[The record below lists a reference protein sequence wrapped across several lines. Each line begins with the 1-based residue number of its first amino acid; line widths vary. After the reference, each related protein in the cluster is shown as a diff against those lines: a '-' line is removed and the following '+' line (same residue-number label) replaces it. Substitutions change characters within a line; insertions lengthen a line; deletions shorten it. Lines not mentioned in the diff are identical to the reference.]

1 MKSLW
6 SFEPFHQETTSIKAM
21 HKSLATLS
29 GNPAK
34 IEIGFVVT
42 RAESE
47 LNLAFDIPENE
58 RFSSYPKNQIKQKL
72 KEAQVKVDD
81 KKIHVIDHPTFS
93 TTKSVDRLLK
103 LASERGSDLIGIFTH
118 ARKGFSRLIIGSFA
132 ETLIHRS
139 SKDLLILSPKA
150 TITAPMKNVLFASDF
165 GPNSKKEILK
175 LFSYIKN
182 INPVLTVFHDADVIY
197 KKSLDEKNP
206 KIHAYRKEVD
216 QMKLWIEDQ
225 CHKAGIKGN
234 VVITS
239 DFKSTS
245 DHVLSLAKKNKID
258 LVVVCAKAGPTA
270 ALMGGSV
277 TRQVIRESS
286 VPVLVL
292 KNGKT
297 K

>member
-6 SFEPFHQETTSIKAM
+6 SFEPFHQETNSIKAM
-21 HKSLATLS
+21 YKSLATIS

-34 IEIGFVVT
+34 IEVGFVVT
-42 RAESE
+42 RTESE
-47 LNLAFDIPENE
+47 LNLAFDIPESE
-58 RFSSYPKNQIKQKL
+58 RFSSYPKNQMKQKL
-72 KEAQVKVDD
+72 KEAQVKIDD

-103 LASERGSDLIGIFTH
+103 LASERDVDLIGIYTH
-118 ARKGFSRLIIGSFA
+118 ARKGFSRLVIGSFA

-150 TITAPMKNVLFASDF
+150 TVTTPMKHVLFATDF
-165 GPNSKKEILK
+165 GPNSKKEFSK
-175 LFSYIKN
+175 LFSYLKN
-182 INPVLTVFHDADVIY
+182 FNPVLTVFHDAEIIY

-206 KIHAYRKEVD
+206 KIHAYRKKVD
-216 QMKLWIEDQ
+216 EMKLWIEDQ
-225 CHKAGIKGN
+225 CHKAGIKGT
-234 VVITS
+234 VVIAS

-245 DHVLSLAKKNKID
+245 DHVLSIAKKNKID
-258 LVVVCAKAGPTA
+258 LVVVCAKVGPTA

-286 VPVLVL
+286 APVLVL
-292 KNGKT
+292 KNGKS

>member
-6 SFEPFHQETTSIKAM
+6 SFEPFHQENNSIKDM
-21 HKSLATLS
+21 YRSLGALS
-29 GNPAK
+29 GNPTK

-42 RAESE
+42 RTESE

-58 RFSSYPKNQIKQKL
+58 RFSSYPKNQMKQKL
-72 KEAQVKVDD
+72 KEAQVKIDD
-81 KKIHVIDHPTFS
+81 KKIHVIDYSTFS

-103 LASERGSDLIGIFTH
+103 LASDRGADLIGIYTH
-118 ARKGFSRLIIGSFA
+118 ARKGLSRLIIGSFA

-139 SKDLLILSPKA
+139 KKDLLILSPKA
-150 TITAPMKNVLFASDF
+150 TVKSPMKNVLFASDF
-165 GPNSKKEILK
+165 GPNSKKEFLK

-182 INPVLTVFHDADVIY
+182 MDPVLTVFHDAEIIY

-206 KIHAYRKEVD
+206 KIHAYRKKID

-225 CHKAGIKGN
+225 CHKAGIEGN
-234 VVITS
+234 VVIAS

-245 DHVLSLAKKNKID
+245 EHVLSIAKKNKID
-258 LVVVCAKAGPTA
+258 LVVVCAKVGPTA